1 MSGGQIV
8 KERPRDA
15 DSAPQVATTDF
26 HIATNDPLEL
36 ASLCQTWLS
45 GDAPTPIRADYL
57 HRDLL
62 EMILTH
68 GRDHYLAQRLFGT
81 PAVQLPRVPSRLAG
95 LALQGAARLWPQSLP
110 PRMHR
115 FHAWFAHHLILQVA
129 TDHAQPLH
137 RWLEAHLPSRTG
149 AFFACRAE
157 EATIA
162 LDYARAAH
170 GMGAHYCQSHSALV
184 CDVVAL
190 TLTLPPAPADWQGL
204 LPGPALPKSL
214 ADKLSHRL
222 CHGDLRHARLDQ
234 QCLVRRGYDP
244 CQIAHDLQVWCM
256 ASGAQG

>member
-1 MSGGQIV
+1 MARFS
-8 KERPRDA
+8 EA
-15 DSAPQVATTDF
+15 DGPEAPPALPAEIEAALALGRLDGALGACRSAT
-26 HIATNDPLEL
+26 L
-36 ASLCQTWLS
+36 
-45 GDAPTPIRADYL
+45 
-57 HRDLL
+57 
-62 EMILTH
+62 
-68 GRDHYLAQRLFGT
+68 RLF
-81 PAVQLPRVPSRLAG
+81 AAAQLRGMLIA
-95 LALQGAARLWPQSLP
+95 ALRQEGHAFTEQ
-110 PRMHR
+110 R

-129 TDHAQPLH
+129 ADHAQPLH
-137 RWLEAHLPSRTG
+137 RWLKAHLPSRTG

-157 EATIA
+157 EAAIA

-214 ADKLSHRL
+214 ADKLSYRL

-244 CQIAHDLQVWCM
+244 CQIAHDLQMWCM